1 MCKQVRPA
9 CRQGFSLN
17 RSSEVVCQPARTRRP
32 ASAEVSGQASR
43 VTEDLR
49 GKNHDGLRGR
59 TDATAPV
66 TGEPSNEAATAPV
79 GADRA
84 AQMDV
89 EGEDGPGGESSA
101 AAEPEAECF

>member
-1 MCKQVRPA
+1 MA
-9 CRQGFSLN
+9 
-17 RSSEVVCQPARTRRP
+17 
-32 ASAEVSGQASR
+32 
-43 VTEDLR
+43 EDLR
-49 GKNHDGLRGR
+49 EKS
-59 TDATAPV
+59 TMSFEAVADATAPV